1 MAFLPSGNQ
10 FKGGKLAG
18 IYMTAI
24 FGPSEY
30 TPIYQAQGEQFWPK
44 TVDLAISYSWVA
56 ANYAGHTKKIT
67 MNAIVL
73 MAWVFL
79 VPTLYCNLLKQND
92 FSYGLASL
100 IGPLTFTGASA
111 PGYLPAK
118 VTILVA
124 LAAACT
130 LSLFLI
136 LVYKGENKK
145 RDQKVADTGTTHVQD
160 IEFMDLT
167 DKENPEFRVSP
178 SFSYLELTNLLGTS
192 MQFEIIVWIIEA
204 LSSNI
209 TVNV

>member
-1 MAFLPSGNQ
+1 
-10 FKGGKLAG
+10 
-18 IYMTAI
+18 
-24 FGPSEY
+24 
-30 TPIYQAQGEQFWPK
+30 
-44 TVDLAISYSWVA
+44 
-56 ANYAGHTKKIT
+56 
-67 MNAIVL
+67 
-73 MAWVFL
+73 
-79 VPTLYCNLLKQND
+79 
-92 FSYGLASL
+92 
-100 IGPLTFTGASA
+100 
-111 PGYLPAK
+111 
-118 VTILVA
+118 VA

-145 RDQKVADTGTTHVQD
+145 RDQKVAETGTTHVQD

-167 DKENPEFRVSP
+167 DKENAEFRVSP